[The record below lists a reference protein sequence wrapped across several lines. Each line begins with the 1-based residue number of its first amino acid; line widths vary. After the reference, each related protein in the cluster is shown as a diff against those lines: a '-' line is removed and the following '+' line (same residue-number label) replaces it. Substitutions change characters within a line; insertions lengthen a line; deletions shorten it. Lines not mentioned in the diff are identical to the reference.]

1 MAKIV
6 IIGATSGIAEHCA
19 RLWAAQGGS
28 DMVLVGRDATR
39 LDPIAADLTVRGAS
53 AQVLAHDD
61 LTPQGCASLV
71 AQACAG
77 GVPQIVLIAQGQ
89 LPNQTACQNDLG
101 QLAQALLVN
110 GTSVCMLAEGFAA
123 QMQDGPARQLI
134 LLGSVAGDRG
144 RKSNYAYGAAKG
156 LVARYAQGMQ
166 HRLALEKSALRVT
179 LVKPGPTATAMTAHL
194 PQEKLADPAKVAA
207 QIVAAKKRAVLYT
220 PSKWALIMQVLRHI
234 PAVLFNKVD
243 I

>member
-19 RLWAAQGGS
+19 RLWAQQRGNT
-28 DMVLVGRDATR
+28 MVLVGRDAAR
-39 LDPIAADLTVRGAS
+39 LNPIAADLTVRGATT
-53 AQVLAHDD
+53 QILLHND
-61 LTPQGCASLV
+61 LTPAGV
-71 AQACAG
+71 AHLIAQSCRDG
-77 GVPQIVLIAQGQ
+77 LPQIVLIAQGH
-89 LPNQTACQNDLG
+89 LPDQTVCQTDLEE
-101 QLAQALLVN
+101 LAQTLLVN
-110 GTSVCMLAEGFAA
+110 GTSVCLLAEGFAA
-123 QMQDGPARQLI
+123 QMQDGAARQII

-156 LVARYAQGMQ
+156 LVARFAQGMQ

-207 QIVAAKKRAVLYT
+207 QIVSAKGRAVVYATL
-220 PSKWALIMQVLRHI
+220 KWALIMLILRHI
-234 PAVLFNKVD
+234 PRALFNKLDV
-243 I
+243 